1 MNATP
6 SADRNEDL
14 DASAEDLL
22 RRLTDQMTTL
32 VTQEVR
38 LIQAESKATLRQ
50 AAAGGALLTSAGVA
64 GGVGV
69 LLLALA
75 ASRTLSRLLPEPV
88 AYAVVGGTFLA
99 ASGALGLAG
108 RTELADLELLEHTR
122 ESLEET
128 GRRLGVRFRAG
139 RRRTS

>member
-6 SADRNEDL
+6 SAERNDEL
-14 DASAEDLL
+14 DDSVTELL
-22 RRLTDQMTTL
+22 GRLTDQMTTL
-32 VTQEVR
+32 VAEEVR
-38 LIQAESKATLRQ
+38 LAQAESKATLRQ
-50 AAAGGALLTSAGVA
+50 AAAGGALLGSAGVA

-75 ASRTLSRLLPEPV
+75 ATRTLSRVLPEPM
-88 AYAVVGGTFLA
+88 AYGLVGGAFLA
-99 ASGALGLAG
+99 GSGALGLAG

-128 GRRLGVRFRAG
+128 GRRLGARFRAG
-139 RRRTS
+139 RS